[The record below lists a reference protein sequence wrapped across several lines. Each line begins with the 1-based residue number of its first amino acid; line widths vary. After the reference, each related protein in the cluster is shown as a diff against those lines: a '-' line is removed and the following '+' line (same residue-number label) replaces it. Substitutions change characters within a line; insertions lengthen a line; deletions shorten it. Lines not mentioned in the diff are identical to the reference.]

1 MSGSAQSH
9 VYVGA
14 APWTGGEVGG
24 LFRRNVSGGTWELL
38 GGDLAEVRH
47 VQAVTI
53 HPEDPRTVFI
63 GTADGPWRSRDGGDS
78 WQRLAFPD
86 RNVQIWSIA
95 VHPTRPKIIF
105 AGASPVAV
113 YRSDDGGD
121 SWRRLPD
128 PKVPV
133 RAKMPFDC
141 RVMRI
146 SIDPA
151 RPDEV
156 YATLEVN
163 GAIRSLDGGENWED
177 CSEPLVAMSEQPH
190 LKSRILSDTDA
201 EGMLDGH
208 AICNSAAAPGSVFL
222 AVRMGVFRS
231 DDQGATWRDLEVG
244 RFSPLTYARDI
255 RVAPRDPNTFYACLS
270 PAARSEDG
278 SVYRSRDLGKTWERF
293 DKGVKAESTMMGV
306 ALDAGNPDVVFATS
320 RTGQVF
326 GTTDGGASWE
336 ETRLPGDCRDVYAI
350 AVG

>member
-1 MSGSAQSH
+1 MADGAGSH

-24 LFRRNVSGGTWELL
+24 LFRRKVAGGPWENVTSGVVG
-38 GGDLAEVRH
+38 H

-53 HPEDPRTVFI
+53 DPVDPRTVFV
-63 GTADGPWRSRDGGDS
+63 GTADGPWRSRDAGDS
-78 WQRLAFPD
+78 WERLPFPERD
-86 RNVQIWSIA
+86 VQIWSIT
-95 VHPTRPKIIF
+95 VHPTRPKTIF

-128 PKVPV
+128 PQVPE
-133 RAKMPFDC
+133 RARMPFAC

-146 SIDPA
+146 AVDPA
-151 RPDEV
+151 RPDEI

-163 GAIRSLDGGENWED
+163 GAIRSLDGGETWDD
-177 CSEPLVAMSEQPH
+177 CSEPLVALAREPH

-208 AICNSAAAPGSVFL
+208 AVCVSGAAPGSVFL

-231 DDQGATWRDLEVG
+231 DDQGMHWRDLEVG

-255 RVAPRDPNTFYACLS
+255 RVAPQDPKTFYACLS

-278 SVYRSRDLGKTWERF
+278 SVYRSRDLGATWERF
-293 DKGVKAESTMMGV
+293 DRGVKAESTMMGV
-306 ALDAGNPDVVFATS
+306 APHAHDPDTVFATS

-326 GTTDGGASWE
+326 GTTDGGRTWSE
-336 ETRLPGDCRDVYAI
+336 SRLPDCRDVYAI

>member
-1 MSGSAQSH
+1 MAANAEAH

-14 APWTGGEVGG
+14 APWSGGEVGG
-24 LFRRNVSGGTWELL
+24 LFRRNVAGGPWSHLTEGLD
-38 GGDLAEVRH
+38 GVCH

-53 HPEDPRTVFI
+53 HPQDPRTVFI

-78 WQRLAFPD
+78 WQRLPFPE

-95 VHPTRPKIIF
+95 VHPTQPETLY

-128 PKVPV
+128 PPVPE
-133 RAKMPFDC
+133 RARMPFAC

-146 SIDPA
+146 AVDPA
-151 RPDEV
+151 QPDAV

-163 GAIRSLDGGENWED
+163 GAIRSLDGGETWED
-177 CSEPLVAMSEQPH
+177 CSDALVTLAQQPH

-208 AICNSAAAPGSVFL
+208 AVCVSGAAPGSVFL

-231 DDQGATWRDLEVG
+231 DDRGMHWRDLEVG

-255 RVAPRDPNTFYACLS
+255 RVAPQDPNTFYACLS

-278 SVYRSRDLGKTWERF
+278 SVYRSRDLGATWERF
-293 DKGVKAESTMMGV
+293 DRGVKAESTMMGV
-306 ALDAGNPDVVFATS
+306 ALHAGDPDVVFATS

-326 GTTDGGASWE
+326 GTTDGGATWTES
-336 ETRLPGDCRDVYAI
+336 RLPADCKDVYAI